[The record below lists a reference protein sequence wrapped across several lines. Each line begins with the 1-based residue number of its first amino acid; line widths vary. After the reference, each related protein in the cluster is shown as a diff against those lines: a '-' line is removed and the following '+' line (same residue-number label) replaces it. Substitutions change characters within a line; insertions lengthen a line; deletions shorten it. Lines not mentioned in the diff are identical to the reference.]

1 MRTIKFKAK
10 RKGKG
15 QWVSGDLAHSLDGN
29 LNILGFVEE
38 EGKIGF
44 TVAHQIDP
52 DTVCQFTGF
61 LDKNEK
67 EIYEGDIL
75 RSDEYPFSCMEDGAH
90 DNYFGIIEWSDEEA
104 MFLLTCVKNPKSAV
118 RGISDGISDEITQ
131 QKLEDCEIVGNI
143 HDQEWHKK
151 LNLKDE

>member
-10 RKGKG
+10 TLKTSE
-15 QWVSGDLAHSLDGN
+15 WVVGDLVCSN
-29 LNILGFVEE
+29 
-38 EGKIGF
+38 GKIF
-44 TVAHQIDP
+44 IKHEDEPNKVFPLCKKVDP

-61 LDKNEK
+61 LDKNGK

-75 RSDEYPFSCMEDGAH
+75 RSDEYPFSCMEDGAR

-104 MFLLTCVKNPKSAV
+104 MFLLTCVKNPKAAV

-131 QKLEDCEIVGNI
+131 QKLEDCEIVGDI
-143 HDQEWHKK
+143 HDQEWKEK
-151 LNLKDE
+151 LNIKDND

>member
-44 TVAHQIDP
+44 TGEHQIDP

>member
-10 RKGKG
+10 TLKTGE
-15 QWVSGDLAHSLDGN
+15 WVVGDLVCSN
-29 LNILGFVEE
+29 
-38 EGKIGF
+38 GKIF
-44 TVAHQIDP
+44 IKHEDEPNKVFPLCKRVDP

-61 LDKNEK
+61 LDKNGT

-75 RSDEYPFSCMEDGAH
+75 RSDEYPFSCMEDGAR

-104 MFLLTCVKNPKSAV
+104 MFLLTCVKNPKAAV

-131 QKLEDCEIVGNI
+131 QKLEDCEIVGDI
-143 HDQEWHKK
+143 HDQEWKEK
-151 LNLKDE
+151 LNIKDND

>member
-44 TVAHQIDP
+44 TGAHQIDP

-104 MFLLTCVKNPKSAV
+104 MFFLTCVKNQKSSV
-118 RGISDGISDEITQ
+118 RGISDGISYEITQ
-131 QKLEDCEIVGNI
+131 QKLDDFEIVGDI
-143 HDQEWHKK
+143 HDPEWKSK
-151 LNLKDE
+151 LNL

>member
-10 RKGKG
+10 C
-15 QWVSGDLAHSLDGN
+15 LDNQEWTCGFFYKENGN
-29 LNILGFVEE
+29 TYIIEDRQKESMLNRNIPYKV
-38 EGKIGF
+38 
-44 TVAHQIDP
+44 DP

-61 LDKNEK
+61 LDKNGK

-75 RSDEYPFSCMEDGAH
+75 RSDEYPFSCMEDGER

-131 QKLEDCEIVGNI
+131 RKLENFEIVGDI
-143 HDQEWHKK
+143 HNPEWQEM